1 MLCAGNSSGPWSAID
16 RSDSFKG
23 ELCLSFLILRVSR
36 ISSKPLA
43 DEAACSVFWYF
54 GVSLTLRFQSVV
66 RMFDMHSS
74 TRNLILICKLF
85 QTVQELRRPGNSALQ
100 EDVVIKDIL
109 NDAES
114 RMRGAIQVLHDDLA
128 AIRTG
133 RANPSLVEKLPIEYY
148 GTPTPL
154 MQLASISVPEPRTLT
169 IKPFD
174 GTTLKAIEKAIQTS
188 ELGLNPN
195 NDGKVIHLNLPPLTE
210 ERRRDLVKHVNH
222 RLEEARIAVRNIRRD
237 SHNDMRDFEKEK
249 LISEDELERGEA
261 ELQKL
266 TDRFIEEVAEH
277 GKRKESEIM
286 EV

>member
-1 MLCAGNSSGPWSAID
+1 M
-16 RSDSFKG
+16 
-23 ELCLSFLILRVSR
+23 
-36 ISSKPLA
+36 
-43 DEAACSVFWYF
+43 
-54 GVSLTLRFQSVV
+54 
-66 RMFDMHSS
+66 
-74 TRNLILICKLF
+74 
-85 QTVQELRRPGNSALQ
+85 
-100 EDVVIKDIL
+100 IKDIM

-114 RMRGAIQVLHDDLA
+114 RMHSAIQVLRDDLA

-133 RANPSLVEKLPIEYY
+133 RASPSLVEKLPIEYY

-174 GTTLKAIEKAIQTS
+174 GTTLKAIEKAILIS

-195 NDGKVIHLNLPPLTE
+195 NDGKVIHLNLPPLNE

-222 RLEEARIAVRNIRRD
+222 RLEETRIAIRNIRRD

-249 LISEDELERGEA
+249 LISEDDLERGES

-277 GKRKESEIM
+277 GKKKEAEIM